1 MVCRQVFCSFEI
13 KIERDLAVFI
23 CCLRG
28 MCRLID
34 LLYK

>member
-1 MVCRQVFCSFEI
+1 MVYRQVFCSFEI

-34 LLYK
+34 FII

>member
-1 MVCRQVFCSFEI
+1 MVYRQVFCSFEI

-23 CCLRG
+23 CCLWC

-34 LLYK
+34 FII